1 MRLRARGR
9 GELIAA
15 RHNAGAESA
24 YGRRVTPHPYLLV
37 ADDGPVRTITLNRP
51 QARNAQVPSM
61 WAALA
66 ELSRDLP
73 EETRIVVLRGAGDT
87 FSAGLDVAMF
97 KLGGIPGE
105 PDILSRV
112 LSEGQQAVADDIAV
126 MQQGFSCWR
135 QCPAIVIAAVQGYAI
150 GAGFQLALGADL
162 RVVTEDVKFAMK
174 EVSLGLV
181 PDLAGTWPLVHLVG
195 YARALDIC
203 ATGRF
208 VGAQEAKDLGLA
220 TVVAPADGLDK
231 AVGRLVHQLLTLPAS
246 SVSAMKPLLAAAVDA
261 SYEDQIRRERHT
273 QAGLLAALAAA
284 QA

>member
-1 MRLRARGR
+1 M
-9 GELIAA
+9 
-15 RHNAGAESA
+15 
-24 YGRRVTPHPYLLV
+24 TTHPYLLV

-66 ELSRDLP
+66 ELSRNLP

-97 KLGGIPGE
+97 TLGGIPGE
-105 PDILSRV
+105 PDILTRV
-112 LSEGQQAVADDIAV
+112 LTDGEQAVADDIAQ

-135 QCPAIVIAAVQGYAI
+135 ECRAIVIAAVQGYAI

-208 VGAQEAKDLGLA
+208 VGAEEAKDIGLA
-220 TVVAPADGLDK
+220 TLVAPSDGLDK
-231 AVGRLVHQLLTLPAS
+231 AVGRLVHQLLALPAA
-246 SVSAMKPLLAAAVDA
+246 SVGAMKPLLAAAVDA
-261 SYEDQIRRERHT
+261 TFEEQIRRERHT

-284 QA
+284 QAGPPQPN